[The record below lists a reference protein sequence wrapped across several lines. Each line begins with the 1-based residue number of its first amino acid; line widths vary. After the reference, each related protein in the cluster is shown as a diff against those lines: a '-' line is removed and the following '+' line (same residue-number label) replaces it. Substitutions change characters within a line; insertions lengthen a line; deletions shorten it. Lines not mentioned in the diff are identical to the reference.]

1 MVSITASDDS
11 PISRRFEVN
20 WRPPARGGS
29 FAFCSPV
36 HKEFPCMVRSSTLAM
51 GYALMVLPALGFAQQ
66 AASDSVRLHQL
77 FAQQWDYTMREYPE
91 FATSVGYPGQ
101 NARWTDYSLEAIA
114 RRKRELNDPLNALR
128 TIDRAKL
135 GPTDQLNYDLFRRNL
150 TVALE
155 ESRFPGELMAITQL
169 DGVQQDVPSTIA
181 KMAAGS
187 VADYEDILA
196 RLRAVPVLVNQTIVL
211 LQRGLAA
218 GITPPRITLRDV
230 PSQAQDLVVD
240 DPLTSPLLTAFMHV
254 PAGVPAAER
263 ERLRAAAVA
272 AYRDSVA
279 PAFRK
284 LRAFLRDTFLP
295 GARTSTGMRDLPN
308 GLAWYQVRA
317 RASTTTDLT
326 PDQIHA
332 MGLAEVKRIRGAMD
346 SVIAASGFKGTFAEF
361 VQFLRTDPRFYWT
374 TPDDLIHASREL
386 MKRIDPELTRLFGTL
401 PRLPYG
407 VSPIPSYSERSQ
419 TTAYY
424 QPGSPLAHRAGTY
437 FVNTYNLPARPKW
450 EMEALSLHEAVPGH
464 HLQIALAQE
473 LEAVPEFRRFGGYT
487 AFVEGWGLYSESLG
501 VELGLYTDPYSK
513 FGQLTYEMWRAIRL
527 VIDTGIHTMGW
538 TPEQAIDYFKANAAK
553 TEHDI
558 TVEVDR
564 YIVWPGQAL
573 AYKIGELKI
582 KELRA
587 YASSTLGSKFDIRAF
602 HDQVLGAG
610 AVPLDVLDARIHRWV
625 AAVQAR

>member
-1 MVSITASDDS
+1 MLLTLAVAFVAS
-11 PISRRFEVN
+11 
-20 WRPPARGGS
+20 
-29 FAFCSPV
+29 
-36 HKEFPCMVRSSTLAM
+36 SST
-51 GYALMVLPALGFAQQ
+51 QQ
-66 AASDSVRLHQL
+66 QSDSARLRQL
-77 FAQQWDYTMREYPE
+77 FAQDWEYTMREYPE
-91 FATSVGYPGQ
+91 FATAVGYPGQ
-101 NARWTDYSLEAIA
+101 NARWTDNSLEAVA
-114 RRKRELNDPLNALR
+114 RRKRELNNPLNALR
-128 TIDRAKL
+128 AIDRAKL
-135 GPTDQLNYDLFRRNL
+135 SPTDQLNYDLFRRNY
-150 TVALE
+150 TDALE
-155 ESRFPGELMAITQL
+155 ESRFPGEFMPVNQMG
-169 DGVQQDVPSTIA
+169 GVQQDVPSTIA
-181 KMAAGS
+181 QMPAGS
-187 VADYEDILA
+187 VGEYEDIVA

-211 LQRGLAA
+211 LERGLAA
-218 GITPPRITLRDV
+218 GLTPPRITLRDV
-230 PSQAQDLVVD
+230 PAQAQNLVVD
-240 DPLTSPLLTAFMHV
+240 DPLTSPLLTAFTRF
-254 PAGVPAAER
+254 PAGVPAADQQ
-263 ERLRAAAVA
+263 RLRAAAVA

-279 PAFRK
+279 PAFRR
-284 LRAFLRDTFLP
+284 LSAFLRDKYAP
-295 GARTSTGMRDLPN
+295 GARTTTGIRDLPN
-308 GLAWYQVRA
+308 GMAWYQVRA

-326 PDQIHA
+326 PEQIHA
-332 MGLAEVKRIRGAMD
+332 IGLAEVRRIRGQMD

-374 TPDDLIHASREL
+374 TPDDLIRASREL
-386 MKRIDPELTRLFGTL
+386 MKRIDPELTKLFGTL

-407 VSPIPSYSERSQ
+407 VSPIPSYAERSQ

-473 LEAVPEFRRFGGYT
+473 LDGVPEFRRFGGYT

-501 VELGLYTDPYSK
+501 GELGLYADPYSR

-538 TPEQAIDYFKANAAK
+538 TREQAIDYFRANAAK

-587 YASSTLGSKFDIRAF
+587 YAATTLGSRFDVRAF

-610 AVPLDVLDARIHRWV
+610 AVPLDALEVLIRAWV
-625 AAVQAR
+625 AAQAR

>member
-1 MVSITASDDS
+1 MVH
-11 PISRRFEVN
+11 R
-20 WRPPARGGS
+20 
-29 FAFCSPV
+29 
-36 HKEFPCMVRSSTLAM
+36 STLAM
-51 GYALMVLPALGFAQQ
+51 VSALMVLPALGSSQQ
-66 AASDSVRLHQL
+66 ASSDSVRLHQL

-135 GPTDQLNYDLFRRNL
+135 GSPDQLNYDLFRRNL

-196 RLRAVPVLVNQTIVL
+196 RLCAVPVLVNQTIVL

-284 LRAFLRDTFLP
+284 LRAFLRDTYLP

-332 MGLAEVKRIRGAMD
+332 LGLAEVKRIRGAMD

-424 QPGSPLAHRAGTY
+424 QPGSPLSHRAGTY

-473 LEAVPEFRRFGGYT
+473 LEGVPEFRRFGGYT

-501 VELGLYTDPYSK
+501 EELGLYTDPYSK

-538 TPEQAIDYFKANAAK
+538 SRQQAIDYFTANAAK

-587 YASSTLGSKFDIRAF
+587 YAATTLGSRFDVRAF

-610 AVPLDVLDARIHRWV
+610 AVPLDVLDARIHAWV
-625 AAVQAR
+625 ASLQGGAR

>member
-1 MVSITASDDS
+1 ML
-11 PISRRFEVN
+11 
-20 WRPPARGGS
+20 
-29 FAFCSPV
+29 
-36 HKEFPCMVRSSTLAM
+36 RS
-51 GYALMVLPALGFAQQ
+51 ALLIVLPVTVFAQQ
-66 AASDSVRLHQL
+66 PVTADSVRLHQL
-77 FAQQWDYTMREYPE
+77 FAQQWEYTMREYPE

-101 NARWTDYSLEAIA
+101 NARWTDNSVEAIA
-114 RRKRELNDPLNALR
+114 RRKRDLNDPLNALR
-128 TIDRAKL
+128 AIDRAKL

-150 TVALE
+150 TDALA
-155 ESRFPGELMAITQL
+155 ESRFPGELMPLTQL

-181 KMAAGS
+181 KMPAGT
-187 VADYEDILA
+187 VGEYEDILA

-211 LQRGLAA
+211 LQRGLTA

-230 PSQAQDLVVD
+230 PSQAQDMVVE
-240 DPLTSPLLTAFMHV
+240 DPVTSPLLAAFTHF
-254 PAGVPAAER
+254 PAGVPLADQQ
-263 ERLRAAAVA
+263 RLRTAAVA
-272 AYRDSVA
+272 MYRDSVA

-284 LRAFLRDTFLP
+284 LSAFLRDRYVP
-295 GARTSTGMRDLPN
+295 GARTTTGIRDLPN
-308 GLAWYQVRA
+308 GMAWYQVRA
-317 RASTTTDLT
+317 QASTTTDLT
-326 PDQIHA
+326 PEQIHPL
-332 MGLAEVKRIRGAMD
+332 GLAEVKRIRAAMD

-374 TPDDLIHASREL
+374 TPEDLIRGSREL
-386 MKRIDPELTRLFGTL
+386 MKRIDPQLTRLFGTL

-424 QPGSPLAHRAGTY
+424 QPGSPLSHRAGTY

-473 LEAVPEFRRFGGYT
+473 LEGVPEFRRFGGYT

-501 VELGLYTDPYSK
+501 GELGLYTDPYSK

-538 TPEQAIDYFKANAAK
+538 TREQAIDYFKANAAK

-587 YASSTLGSKFDIRAF
+587 YAATTLGSRFDVRAF

-610 AVPLDVLDARIHRWV
+610 AVPLDVLDARIHAWV
-625 AAVQAR
+625 ASVQGAGR

>member
-1 MVSITASDDS
+1 MLLTLVVVASS
-11 PISRRFEVN
+11 
-20 WRPPARGGS
+20 
-29 FAFCSPV
+29 
-36 HKEFPCMVRSSTLAM
+36 
-51 GYALMVLPALGFAQQ
+51 FAQQ
-66 AASDSVRLHQL
+66 QNDSARLQQL
-77 FAQQWDYTMREYPE
+77 FAQNWAYTMREYPE
-91 FATSVGYPGQ
+91 FATAVGYPGQ
-101 NARWTDYSLEAIA
+101 NARWTDNSLEAIA

-128 TIDRAKL
+128 TIDRATL
-135 GPTDQLNYDLFRRNL
+135 RPTDQLNYDLFRRNL
-150 TVALE
+150 TDALDE
-155 ESRFPGELMAITQL
+155 NRFPGELMPVTQL
-169 DGVQQDVPSTIA
+169 GGVQQDVPSTIA
-181 KMAAGS
+181 QMPAGN
-187 VADYEDILA
+187 VREYEDVVA
-196 RLRAVPVLVNQTIVL
+196 RLRAVPVLVNQTVAL

-218 GITPPRITLRDV
+218 GLTPPRITLRDV
-230 PSQAQDLVVD
+230 QAQVQNLVVD
-240 DPLTSPLLTAFMHV
+240 DPLTSPLLAAFSRF
-254 PAGVPAAER
+254 PADLPAAEQQ
-263 ERLRAAAVA
+263 RLRTAAVA

-279 PAFRK
+279 PAFRR
-284 LRAFLRDTFLP
+284 LSAFLRDTYVP
-295 GARTSTGMRDLPN
+295 GSRTTTGLRDLPN
-308 GLAWYQVRA
+308 GLAWYQMRA
-317 RASTTTDLT
+317 RVSTTTDLT
-326 PDQIHA
+326 PAQIHA
-332 MGLAEVKRIRGAMD
+332 LGLAEVKRIRGQMD

-374 TPDDLIHASREL
+374 TPEELIRGSREL
-386 MKRIDPELTRLFGTL
+386 MKRIDPELTKLFGTL

-464 HLQIALAQE
+464 HLQIALGQE
-473 LEAVPEFRRFGGYT
+473 LEGVPEFRRYGGYT

-501 VELGLYTDPYSK
+501 GELGLYTDPYSK

-538 TPEQAIDYFKANAAK
+538 TREQAIDYFKANAAK

-587 YASSTLGSKFDIRAF
+587 YATTTLGGRFDVRAF

-610 AVPLDVLDARIHRWV
+610 AVPLDVLDARIRAWV
-625 AAVQAR
+625 ATVR

>member
-1 MVSITASDDS
+1 VL
-11 PISRRFEVN
+11 
-20 WRPPARGGS
+20 
-29 FAFCSPV
+29 
-36 HKEFPCMVRSSTLAM
+36 RS
-51 GYALMVLPALGFAQQ
+51 ALMSLLPVALFAQQ
-66 AASDSVRLHQL
+66 PGTPDSVQLHQL
-77 FAQQWDYTMREYPE
+77 FTQRWEYTMREYPE

-114 RRKRELNDPLNALR
+114 RRKRELNDPLKVLR

-135 GPTDQLNYDLFRRNL
+135 GPSDQLNYDLFRRNL
-150 TVALE
+150 TDDIE
-155 ESRFPGELMAITQL
+155 ESRFPGELMAMTQL

-181 KMAAGS
+181 KMPAGT
-187 VADYEDILA
+187 VRDYEDILA

-211 LQRGLAA
+211 LRRGLAS

-240 DPLTSPLLTAFMHV
+240 DPLTSPLLSAFTHF
-254 PAGVPAAER
+254 PAGVSAVDQQ
-263 ERLRAAAVA
+263 RLRVAALA

-279 PAFRK
+279 PAFRE
-284 LRAFLRDTFLP
+284 LSGFLRGEYVP
-295 GARTSTGMRDLPN
+295 GARTTTGIRDLPN
-308 GLAWYQVRA
+308 GMAWYQVRA

-326 PDQIHA
+326 PEQIHA
-332 MGLAEVKRIRGAMD
+332 IGLAEVKRIRAAMD
-346 SVIAASGFKGTFAEF
+346 SVIAASGFKGSFAEF

-374 TPDDLIHASREL
+374 SADDLIHASREL
-386 MKRIDPELTRLFGTL
+386 MKRIDPELTKLFGTL

-407 VSPIPSYSERSQ
+407 VAPIPSYSERSQ

-473 LEAVPEFRRFGGYT
+473 LEGVPEFRRFGGYT

-501 VELGLYTDPYSK
+501 EELGLYTDPYSR

-538 TPEQAIDYFKANAAK
+538 TREQAIDYFKANTAK

-587 YASSTLGSKFDIRAF
+587 YAARTLGDRFDVRAF
-602 HDQVLGAG
+602 HDHVLGAG
-610 AVPLDVLDARIHRWV
+610 AVPLDVLDARIHAWV
-625 AAVQAR
+625 ASVQSR

>member
-1 MVSITASDDS
+1 MLL
-11 PISRRFEVN
+11 
-20 WRPPARGGS
+20 
-29 FAFCSPV
+29 
-36 HKEFPCMVRSSTLAM
+36 TLAVVFVASSS
-51 GYALMVLPALGFAQQ
+51 ALQ
-66 AASDSVRLHQL
+66 SDSARLRQL
-77 FAQQWDYTMREYPE
+77 FAQDWEYTLRQYPE
-91 FATSVGYPGQ
+91 FATAVGYPGQ

-114 RRKRELNDPLNALR
+114 RRERELNDPLTALR
-128 TIDRAKL
+128 AIDRAKL
-135 GPTDQLNYDLFRRNL
+135 GATDQLNYDLFRRNY
-150 TVALE
+150 TDALE
-155 ESRFPGELMAITQL
+155 ESRFPGELMPLTQMG
-169 DGVQQDVPSTIA
+169 GVQQDVPSTIA
-181 KMAAGS
+181 QMPAGT
-187 VADYEDILA
+187 VREYEDIVA
-196 RLRAVPVLVNQTIVL
+196 RLRAVPVLVNQTMVL

-218 GITPPRITLRDV
+218 GLTPPRITLRDV
-230 PSQAQDLVVD
+230 PAQAQNLVVD
-240 DPLTSPLLTAFMHV
+240 DPLTSPLLTAFIRF
-254 PAGVPAAER
+254 PAEVAAADQQ
-263 ERLRAAAVA
+263 RLRAAAVA

-279 PAFRK
+279 PAFRR
-284 LRAFLRDTFLP
+284 LSAFLRDKYVP
-295 GARTSTGMRDLPN
+295 GARTTTGIRDLPN
-308 GLAWYQVRA
+308 GMAWYQVRA

-326 PDQIHA
+326 PEQIHA
-332 MGLAEVKRIRGAMD
+332 IGLAEVKRIRGQMD

-374 TPDDLIHASREL
+374 TPEDLIRASREL
-386 MKRIDPELTRLFGTL
+386 MKRIDPELTKLFGTL

-407 VSPIPSYSERSQ
+407 VSPIPSYAERSQ

-424 QPGSPLAHRAGTY
+424 QPGSPLAHRPGLY

-464 HLQIALAQE
+464 HFQIALAQE
-473 LEAVPEFRRFGGYT
+473 LDGVPEFRRFGGYT
-487 AFVEGWGLYSESLG
+487 AFVEGWGLYGESLG
-501 VELGLYTDPYSK
+501 GELGLYTDPYSK

-538 TPEQAIDYFKANAAK
+538 TREQAIDYFKANAAK

-587 YASSTLGSKFDIRAF
+587 YATTTLGSRFDVRAF

-610 AVPLDVLDARIHRWV
+610 AVPLDALEARIRAWV
-625 AAVQAR
+625 AAQAR

>member
-1 MVSITASDDS
+1 ML
-11 PISRRFEVN
+11 
-20 WRPPARGGS
+20 
-29 FAFCSPV
+29 
-36 HKEFPCMVRSSTLAM
+36 RS
-51 GYALMVLPALGFAQQ
+51 ALLIVLPVAVFAQQ
-66 AASDSVRLHQL
+66 PVTPDSVRLHQL
-77 FAQQWDYTMREYPE
+77 FAQQWEYTMREYPE

-114 RRKRELNDPLNALR
+114 RRKRDLNDPLSALSA
-128 TIDRAKL
+128 IDRAKL

-150 TVALE
+150 TTAVE
-155 ESRFPGELMAITQL
+155 ESRFPDELLAINQL

-181 KMAAGS
+181 KMPAGT
-187 VADYEDILA
+187 VRDYEDILA

-211 LQRGLAA
+211 LERGLTS
-218 GITPPRITLRDV
+218 GITPPQITLRDV
-230 PSQAQDLVVD
+230 PSQAQDLVVE
-240 DPLTSPLLTAFMHV
+240 DPLTSPLLSAFTHF
-254 PAGVPAAER
+254 PAGVPAADQQ
-263 ERLRAAAVA
+263 RLRAAAVA

-279 PAFRK
+279 PAFRR
-284 LRAFLRDTFLP
+284 LTTFLRDRYVP
-295 GARTSTGMRDLPN
+295 GARTTVGIRDLPN
-308 GLAWYQVRA
+308 GIAWYQTRA
-317 RASTTTDLT
+317 RVSTTTDLT

-332 MGLAEVKRIRGAMD
+332 IGLAEVKRIRAAMD
-346 SVIAASGFKGTFAEF
+346 SVITASGFKGSFAEF
-361 VQFLRTDPRFYWT
+361 AQFLRTDPRFYWT
-374 TPDDLIHASREL
+374 NADELIRASREL

-407 VSPIPSYSERSQ
+407 VAPIPSYSERSQ

-424 QPGSPLAHRAGTY
+424 QPGSPLGHRPGTY

-473 LEAVPEFRRFGGYT
+473 LEGVPEFRRFGGYT

-501 VELGLYTDPYSK
+501 GELGLYTDPYSK

-538 TPEQAIDYFKANAAK
+538 TRQQAIDYFKENAAK

-558 TVEVDR
+558 IVEVDR

-582 KELRA
+582 RELRA
-587 YASSTLGSKFDIRAF
+587 YAARTLGDRFDVRAF

-610 AVPLDVLDARIHRWV
+610 AVPLDVLDARVHAWV
-625 AAVQAR
+625 ASVQTH

>member
-1 MVSITASDDS
+1 MVH
-11 PISRRFEVN
+11 R
-20 WRPPARGGS
+20 
-29 FAFCSPV
+29 
-36 HKEFPCMVRSSTLAM
+36 STLAM
-51 GYALMVLPALGFAQQ
+51 VSALMVLPALGSSQQ
-66 AASDSVRLHQL
+66 ASSDSVRLHQL

-284 LRAFLRDTFLP
+284 LSAFLRDTYLP

-308 GLAWYQVRA
+308 GLAWYQVRT

-361 VQFLRTDPRFYWT
+361 VQFLRTDPRFYWI

-386 MKRIDPELTRLFGTL
+386 MKRIDPELTKLFGTL

-407 VSPIPSYSERSQ
+407 VSPIPSYWERSQ

-424 QPGSPLAHRAGTY
+424 QPGRSSKACPSSAASAATPPSSRVGVFIVKAWVRSWASIPIRTASSANSPTKCG
-437 FVNTYNLPARPKW
+437 ARSAW
-450 EMEALSLHEAVPGH
+450 S
-464 HLQIALAQE
+464 
-473 LEAVPEFRRFGGYT
+473 
-487 AFVEGWGLYSESLG
+487 
-501 VELGLYTDPYSK
+501 
-513 FGQLTYEMWRAIRL
+513 
-527 VIDTGIHTMGW
+527 W
-538 TPEQAIDYFKANAAK
+538 TP
-553 TEHDI
+553 
-558 TVEVDR
+558 
-564 YIVWPGQAL
+564 
-573 AYKIGELKI
+573 
-582 KELRA
+582 
-587 YASSTLGSKFDIRAF
+587 AF
-602 HDQVLGAG
+602 T
-610 AVPLDVLDARIHRWV
+610 RR
-625 AAVQAR
+625 

>member
-1 MVSITASDDS
+1 M
-11 PISRRFEVN
+11 
-20 WRPPARGGS
+20 WR
-29 FAFCSPV
+29 
-36 HKEFPCMVRSSTLAM
+36 STLM
-51 GYALMVLPALGFAQQ
+51 ILLPGTIFAQQ
-66 AASDSVRLHQL
+66 PGTPDSVRLHQL
-77 FAQQWDYTMREYPE
+77 LAQRWEYSMREYPE

-114 RRKRELNDPLNALR
+114 RRKRELNDPLNTIR
-128 TIDRAKL
+128 TIDRARL
-135 GPTDQLNYDLFRRNL
+135 GPADQLNYDLYLRTL
-150 TVALE
+150 TRALE
-155 ESRFPGELMAITQL
+155 ESRFPEELMPITQL
-169 DGVQQDVPSTIA
+169 GGVQQDVPSTIA
-181 KMAAGS
+181 KMAAGT
-187 VADYEDILA
+187 VREYEDILA
-196 RLRAVPVLVNQTIVL
+196 RLRGVPVLVNQTIVL
-211 LQRGLAA
+211 LRRGLEA

-230 PSQAQDLVVD
+230 PSQAQDLVVE
-240 DPLTSPLLTAFMHV
+240 DPLTSPLLSGFTHF
-254 PAGVPAAER
+254 PAALPAAEQQ
-263 ERLRAAAVA
+263 RLRAAALA

-284 LRAFLRDTFLP
+284 LSAFLRDQYVP
-295 GARTSTGMRDLPN
+295 GARTTIGIRDLPN

-326 PDQIHA
+326 PEQIHA
-332 MGLAEVKRIRGAMD
+332 IGLAEVKRIRAAMD
-346 SVIAASGFKGTFAEF
+346 SVITASGFKGSFADF
-361 VQFLRTDPRFYWT
+361 VQFLRTDPRFFWT
-374 TPDDLIHASREL
+374 TADDLIHASREL
-386 MKRIDPELTRLFGTL
+386 MKRIDPKLTKLFGTL

-473 LEAVPEFRRFGGYT
+473 LEGVPEFRRFGGYT

-501 VELGLYTDPYSK
+501 EELGLYADPYSK

-538 TPEQAIDYFKANAAK
+538 TREQAIDYFKANSAK

-587 YASSTLGSKFDIRAF
+587 YAARTLGDRFDVRAF

-610 AVPLDVLDARIHRWV
+610 AVPLDVLDARIHAWV
-625 AAVQAR
+625 ASLQ

>member
-1 MVSITASDDS
+1 ML
-11 PISRRFEVN
+11 
-20 WRPPARGGS
+20 
-29 FAFCSPV
+29 
-36 HKEFPCMVRSSTLAM
+36 RS
-51 GYALMVLPALGFAQQ
+51 ALLIVLPVAVFAQQ
-66 AASDSVRLHQL
+66 PVTLDSVRLHQL

-114 RRKRELNDPLNALR
+114 RRKRDLNDPLNALR
-128 TIDRAKL
+128 AIDRAKL

-150 TVALE
+150 TDALA
-155 ESRFPGELMAITQL
+155 ESRFPGELMPLTQL

-181 KMAAGS
+181 KMPAGT
-187 VADYEDILA
+187 VGEYEDILA

-211 LQRGLAA
+211 LQRGLTA

-230 PSQAQDLVVD
+230 PSQAQDLVVE
-240 DPLTSPLLTAFMHV
+240 DPLTSPLLTAFTHF
-254 PAGVPAAER
+254 PAGVPPADQQ
-263 ERLRAAAVA
+263 RLRTVAVA
-272 AYRDSVA
+272 MYRDSVA

-284 LRAFLRDTFLP
+284 LSAFLRDRYVP
-295 GARTSTGMRDLPN
+295 GARTTTGIRDLPN
-308 GLAWYQVRA
+308 GMAWYQVRA

-326 PDQIHA
+326 PEQIHA
-332 MGLAEVKRIRGAMD
+332 LGLAEVKRIRAAMD

-361 VQFLRTDPRFYWT
+361 VQFLRADPRFYWS
-374 TPDDLIHASREL
+374 TPEDLIRGSREL

-437 FVNTYNLPARPKW
+437 FVNTYNLLARPKW

-473 LEAVPEFRRFGGYT
+473 LEGVPEFRRFGGYT

-501 VELGLYTDPYSK
+501 GELGLYTDPYSK

-538 TPEQAIDYFKANAAK
+538 TREQAIDYFKANAAK

-587 YASSTLGSKFDIRAF
+587 YAATTLGNRFDVRAF

-610 AVPLDVLDARIHRWV
+610 AVPLDVLDARIHAWV
-625 AAVQAR
+625 ASVQGGRGRGRGRGRGWGGR

>member
-1 MVSITASDDS
+1 V
-11 PISRRFEVN
+11 
-20 WRPPARGGS
+20 WRSALIILL
-29 FAFCSPV
+29 PV
-36 HKEFPCMVRSSTLAM
+36 A
-51 GYALMVLPALGFAQQ
+51 GFAQQ
-66 AASDSVRLHQL
+66 PDSVRLHQL
-77 FAQQWDYTMREYPE
+77 FAQRWDYTMREYPE

-114 RRKRELNDPLNALR
+114 RRKRELNDPLTTLR

-135 GPTDQLNYDLFRRNL
+135 SPTDQLNYDLFRRNL
-150 TVALE
+150 TDAVE
-155 ESRFPGELMAITQL
+155 ESRFPGELMAINQL

-181 KMAAGS
+181 KMPAGT
-187 VADYEDILA
+187 VRDYEDILA
-196 RLRAVPVLVNQTIVL
+196 RLRAVPVLVNQTTVL
-211 LQRGLAA
+211 LQRGLAS

-240 DPLTSPLLTAFMHV
+240 DPLIIPLLTAFTHF
-254 PAGVPAAER
+254 PAGVPAADR
-263 ERLRAAAVA
+263 ERLRAAAIA

-279 PAFRK
+279 PAFRR
-284 LRAFLRDTFLP
+284 LSAFLRDRYVP
-295 GARTSTGMRDLPN
+295 GARTTTGIRDLPN
-308 GLAWYQVRA
+308 GIAWYQVRA

-326 PDQIHA
+326 TEQIHA
-332 MGLAEVKRIRGAMD
+332 IGLAEVKRIRAAMD
-346 SVIAASGFKGTFAEF
+346 SVIAASGFKGSFAEF

-374 TPDDLIHASREL
+374 TADDLIRASREL
-386 MKRIDPELTRLFGTL
+386 MKRIDPELTKLFGTL

-424 QPGSPLAHRAGTY
+424 QPGSPLSHRAGTY

-473 LEAVPEFRRFGGYT
+473 LEGVPEFRRFGGYT

-501 VELGLYTDPYSK
+501 EELGLYTDPYSK

-538 TPEQAIDYFKANAAK
+538 TRQQAIDYFMANAAK

-558 TVEVDR
+558 TIEVDR

-587 YASSTLGSKFDIRAF
+587 YAANTLGSRFDIRTF

-610 AVPLDVLDARIHRWV
+610 AVPLDVLEARIRAWV
-625 AAVQAR
+625 ASVR

>member
-1 MVSITASDDS
+1 MLRA
-11 PISRRFEVN
+11 
-20 WRPPARGGS
+20 
-29 FAFCSPV
+29 
-36 HKEFPCMVRSSTLAM
+36 
-51 GYALMVLPALGFAQQ
+51 ALMSLLPVA
-66 AASDSVRLHQL
+66 L
-77 FAQQWDYTMREYPE
+77 FAQQPGTPDSVHLHELLEQRWDYTMREYPE

-101 NARWTDYSLEAIA
+101 NARWTDNSLEAIA
-114 RRKRELNDPLNALR
+114 RRKRELNDPLDVLR

-150 TVALE
+150 TDAVE
-155 ESRFPGELMAITQL
+155 ESRFPGELLTINQL

-181 KMAAGS
+181 KMPAGT
-187 VADYEDILA
+187 VRDYEDILA
-196 RLRAVPVLVNQTIVL
+196 RLRAVPVLVNQTVVL
-211 LQRGLAA
+211 LQRGLSS

-240 DPLTSPLLTAFMHV
+240 DPLTSPLLDAFRQF
-254 PAGVPAAER
+254 PAGVPAADQQ
-263 ERLRAAAVA
+263 RLRAAAFA

-284 LRAFLRDTFLP
+284 LSAFLRDRYVP
-295 GARTSTGMRDLPN
+295 GARTTTGIRDLPN
-308 GLAWYQVRA
+308 GMAWYQVRA

-326 PDQIHA
+326 PEQIHA
-332 MGLAEVKRIRGAMD
+332 IGLAEVKRIRAVMD
-346 SVIAASGFKGTFAEF
+346 SVIVASGFKGSFAEF

-374 TPDDLIHASREL
+374 SADDLIHASREL

-473 LEAVPEFRRFGGYT
+473 LEGVPEFRRFGGYT

-501 VELGLYTDPYSK
+501 EELGLYADPYSK

-538 TPEQAIDYFKANAAK
+538 TREQAIDYFKANTAK

-587 YASSTLGSKFDIRAF
+587 FAARTLGDRFDVRAF

-610 AVPLDVLDARIHRWV
+610 AVPLDVLDARIHAWV
-625 AAVQAR
+625 ASVHSR

>member
-1 MVSITASDDS
+1 VL
-11 PISRRFEVN
+11 
-20 WRPPARGGS
+20 
-29 FAFCSPV
+29 
-36 HKEFPCMVRSSTLAM
+36 RS
-51 GYALMVLPALGFAQQ
+51 ALMSLFPIALFAQQ
-66 AASDSVRLHQL
+66 PATPDSVRLHQL
-77 FAQQWDYTMREYPE
+77 FAQRWDYTMREYPE

-114 RRKRELNDPLNALR
+114 RRKRELNDPLNVLR

-150 TVALE
+150 TDAVE
-155 ESRFPGELMAITQL
+155 ESRFPGELLAINQL

-181 KMAAGS
+181 KMPAGT
-187 VADYEDILA
+187 VREYEDILA
-196 RLRAVPVLVNQTIVL
+196 RLKAVPVLVNQTMVL
-211 LQRGLAA
+211 LQRGLAS

-240 DPLTSPLLTAFMHV
+240 DPLTSPLLNAFAHF
-254 PAGVPAAER
+254 PAGVPAADQQ
-263 ERLRAAAVA
+263 RLRAAALA

-279 PAFRK
+279 PAFRR
-284 LRAFLRDTFLP
+284 LSAFLRDRYLP
-295 GARTSTGMRDLPN
+295 GARTTTGIRDLPN
-308 GLAWYQVRA
+308 GMAWYQVRA

-326 PDQIHA
+326 PEQIHA
-332 MGLAEVKRIRGAMD
+332 IGLAEVKRIRAAMD
-346 SVIAASGFKGTFAEF
+346 SVIVASGFKGSFAEF

-374 TPDDLIHASREL
+374 TADDLIHASREL
-386 MKRIDPELTRLFGTL
+386 MKRIDPELTKLFGTL

-407 VSPIPSYSERSQ
+407 VAPIPSYSERSQ

-424 QPGSPLAHRAGTY
+424 QPGSPLAHRPGTY

-473 LEAVPEFRRFGGYT
+473 LEGVPEFRRFGGYT

-501 VELGLYTDPYSK
+501 EELGLYTDPYSK

-538 TPEQAIDYFKANAAK
+538 TREQAIDYFKANAAK

-587 YASSTLGSKFDIRAF
+587 YAARTLGDRFDVRAF

-610 AVPLDVLDARIHRWV
+610 AVPLDVLEARIRTWV
-625 AAVQAR
+625 ASVR

>member
-1 MVSITASDDS
+1 M
-11 PISRRFEVN
+11 
-20 WRPPARGGS
+20 WRSALIILL
-29 FAFCSPV
+29 PV
-36 HKEFPCMVRSSTLAM
+36 A
-51 GYALMVLPALGFAQQ
+51 GFAQQ
-66 AASDSVRLHQL
+66 PDSVRLHQL
-77 FAQQWDYTMREYPE
+77 FAQRWDYTMREYPE

-114 RRKRELNDPLNALR
+114 RRKRELNDPLSTLR

-135 GPTDQLNYDLFRRNL
+135 SPSDQLNYDLFRRNL
-150 TVALE
+150 TDAVE
-155 ESRFPGELMAITQL
+155 ESRFPGELMAINQL

-181 KMAAGS
+181 KMPAGT
-187 VADYEDILA
+187 VRDYEDILA
-196 RLRAVPVLVNQTIVL
+196 RLRAVPVLVNQTTVL
-211 LQRGLAA
+211 LQRGLAS

-240 DPLTSPLLTAFMHV
+240 DPLSSPLLTPFTHF
-254 PAGVPAAER
+254 PAGVPAADR
-263 ERLRAAAVA
+263 ERLRAAAIA

-279 PAFRK
+279 PAFRR
-284 LRAFLRDTFLP
+284 LSAFLRDRYVP
-295 GARTSTGMRDLPN
+295 GARTTTGIRDLPN
-308 GLAWYQVRA
+308 GIAWYQVRA

-326 PDQIHA
+326 TEQIHA
-332 MGLAEVKRIRGAMD
+332 IGLAEVKRIRAAMD
-346 SVIAASGFKGTFAEF
+346 SVIAASGFKGTFPEF

-374 TPDDLIHASREL
+374 TADDLIRASREL

-424 QPGSPLAHRAGTY
+424 QPGSPLSHRAGTY

-473 LEAVPEFRRFGGYT
+473 LEGVPEFRRFGGYT

-501 VELGLYTDPYSK
+501 EELGLYTDPYSK

-538 TPEQAIDYFKANAAK
+538 TRQQAIDYFMANAAK

-558 TVEVDR
+558 TIEVDR

-587 YASSTLGSKFDIRAF
+587 YAANTLGSRFDIRTF

-610 AVPLDVLDARIHRWV
+610 AVPLDVLEARIRAWV
-625 AAVQAR
+625 ASVR